1 MEKQHQPGF
10 NRTSLQHKFVDWRVK
25 AKESG
30 GPDFFSYDDEI
41 TVNTQAGGQR
51 ATKDITCNAMLI
63 MDRKPMGWA

>member
-30 GPDFFSYDDEI
+30 GPDLFSYDDEI
-41 TVNTQAGGQR
+41 TVNTQAGSFLTAGDSVFD
-51 ATKDITCNAMLI
+51 ANT
-63 MDRKPMGWA
+63 

>member
-30 GPDFFSYDDEI
+30 GPDFYSYDDEI
-41 TVNTQAGGQR
+41 TVNTQAG
-51 ATKDITCNAMLI
+51 KS
-63 MDRKPMGWA
+63 